1 MRSRFRIGI
10 RIQILALMVL
20 LMWVVAGVNAYFS
33 ITSQREN
40 LIQERKF
47 RGMAVLRSWAALCR
61 ERLVSGDETM
71 ELSMYDFMD
80 DAIKNEK
87 GVQEIFVQ
95 DESGK
100 ILIANDPKRNGS
112 ASPDT
117 LFARLLYAPENGVF
131 EMYQRGER
139 SLQFYAPIYLEKKKF
154 GVARMVLNS
163 AGIEEGLRD
172 MMLRLI
178 VATVVVVGVGLIL
191 TILIVVKIT
200 DPIAVL
206 TKGVEE
212 FGRRFNPS
220 QPDTADYKIQFR
232 SNNELGEVRD
242 AFNEMTKTL
251 KASLEDKLRLKKE
264 ATVDAMTGL
273 LNKRQFQEDYP
284 RFIEIANTRGQ
295 VLAMMMVDMDKFKV
309 LNDTVGHKAGDR
321 ALQDVAACMTEKIR
335 GDDRAYRV
343 GGDEF
348 VIVLPGAP
356 LTVATERSLQI
367 AQAYEQRKT
376 PENMTGISFGIVQ
389 YNGKETPEEF
399 FQRADAEMYRVKR
412 EKKVQ
417 R

>member
-1 MRSRFRIGI
+1 MSKKFRVGI
-10 RIQILALMVL
+10 RTQILALMVI
-20 LMWVVAGVNAYFS
+20 LMWVVAGVNGYFS

-40 LIQERKF
+40 LIQERKM
-47 RGMAVLRSWAALCR
+47 RGMAVLSSWAALCR
-61 ERLVSGDETM
+61 ERLVSGDATT

-80 DAIKNEK
+80 GTMKNEK
-87 GVQEIFVQ
+87 GVQGIFVQ

-100 ILIANDPKRNGS
+100 ILLANDPKLNGKS
-112 ASPDT
+112 SPDT
-117 LFARLLYAPENGVF
+117 LFPRLLYAEHPGVF

-139 SLQFYAPIYLEKKKF
+139 YLQFYSPIYLDKKRF
-154 GVARMVLNS
+154 GVARMILNS
-163 AGIEEGLRD
+163 AGIEEGLRE

-178 VATVVVVGVGLIL
+178 IATIAVVGVGLLL
-191 TILIVVKIT
+191 TILILMKIT
-200 DPIAVL
+200 SPISVL
-206 TKGVEE
+206 TRGVEE

-220 QPDTADYKIQFR
+220 KPETADYKIEFR

-251 KASLEDKLRLKKE
+251 KASLDDKVRLKKE

-284 RFIEIANTRGQ
+284 EFVANAKNHNKI
-295 VLAMMMVDMDKFKV
+295 LAMMMVDMDKFKV
-309 LNDTVGHKAGDR
+309 LNDTVGHKAGDK
-321 ALQDVAACMTEKIR
+321 ALQDVAACMTEKVR

-348 VIVLPGAP
+348 VIILPGASAV
-356 LTVATERSLQI
+356 VAKERSLQI
-367 AQAYEQRKT
+367 SKDYDDRKA
-376 PENMTGISFGIVQ
+376 PENMTGISFGIVE
-389 YNGKETPEEF
+389 YDGKESPEEF
-399 FQRADAEMYRVKR
+399 FQRADAEMYRVKK

>member
-1 MRSRFRIGI
+1 MRSRFRFGI
-10 RIQILALMVL
+10 RLQILALMVL

-40 LIQERKF
+40 LVQERKM
-47 RGMAVLRSWAALCR
+47 RGMAVLRSWAALAR
-61 ERLVSGDETM
+61 ERLISGDQTM

-87 GVQEIFVQ
+87 GVQEIFIQ
-95 DESGK
+95 EESGR
-100 ILIANDPKRNGS
+100 ILLANDPKRNGT
-112 ASPDT
+112 ANADT
-117 LFARLLYAPENGVF
+117 LFPRLLHAPQSGVF
-131 EMYQRGER
+131 EITTNGER
-139 SLQFYAPIYLEKKKF
+139 FFQFYAPITSDTKRF

-178 VATVVVVGVGLIL
+178 IATVVVVGVGLIL

-206 TKGVEE
+206 TRGVEE

-220 QPDTADYKIQFR
+220 QPETADYQIEFKAG
-232 SNNELGEVRD
+232 NELGEVRD
-242 AFNEMTKTL
+242 AFNNMTRTL
-251 KASLEDKLRLKKE
+251 KASLEDKVRLKKE

-284 RFIEIANTRGQ
+284 QIVEQAKTKGKI
-295 VLAMMMVDMDKFKV
+295 LAMMMVDMDKFKV
-309 LNDTVGHKAGDR
+309 LNDTVGHKAGDK
-321 ALQDVAACMTEKIR
+321 ALQDVAACMTEKVR

-348 VIVLPGAP
+348 VIILPGASGN
-356 LTVATERSLQI
+356 VAHERSLQI
-367 AQAYEQRKT
+367 SQAYDHRKAA
-376 PENMTGISFGIVQ
+376 ENMTGISFGIVE
-389 YNGKETPEEF
+389 YNGNETPEEF
-399 FQRADAEMYRVKR
+399 FQRADTEMYRVKR
-412 EKKVQ
+412 EKKAA